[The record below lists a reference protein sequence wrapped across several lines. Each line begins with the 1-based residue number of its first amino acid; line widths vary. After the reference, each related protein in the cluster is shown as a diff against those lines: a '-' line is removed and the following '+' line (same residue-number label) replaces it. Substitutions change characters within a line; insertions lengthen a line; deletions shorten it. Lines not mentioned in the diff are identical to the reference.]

1 MKRACV
7 SVLMMVLP
15 VSTLAAGMSPQLLT
29 SSAWCNFTYNKT
41 TGYSHTKK
49 YHFDPNGTY
58 GLGSRGE
65 GYSSGSGGSMAS
77 QRDARADG
85 FWQVANGELFMSEG
99 RGPPQPVTTVLKRNN
114 NGYPIIVSNGV
125 EYSQCR

>member
-1 MKRACV
+1 MKRACA
-7 SVLMMVLP
+7 SVIMLMFPL
-15 VSTLAAGMSPQLLT
+15 STLAAGMSPPLLT
-29 SSAWCNFTYNKT
+29 GSAWCSFTYNKT

-49 YHFDPNGTY
+49 YHFNANGTY

-99 RGPPQPVTTVLKRNN
+99 RGPLQPVRTFVKRNN
-114 NGYPIIVSNGV
+114 NGYAVIVADGI